1 MSLIRPA
8 ARKTIWRLRE
18 VLVGIGLICLGLY
31 WAFGTY
37 GILQIV
43 GYVTAAVGVGLTFL
57 GLQRARFRVGSG
69 GPGVVQVDEGQ
80 ITYFGP
86 LSGGAIALADLERVT
101 LDHGNKPAH
110 WVLEQRGQPPVY
122 IPLNAEGA
130 ETLFD
135 AFATL
140 PGLRTERMLGELKG
154 KKPHAVVIWEKT
166 PLRPSV
172 ARLH

>member
-8 ARKTIWRLRE
+8 ARQVLWRLRE
-18 VLVGIGLICLGLY
+18 VLVGIGLIALGLY
-31 WAFGTY
+31 WIVGTY
-37 GILQIV
+37 GILQLV
-43 GYVTAAVGVGLTFL
+43 GYVAGAVGVGLVVL

-101 LDHGNKPAH
+101 LDHANTPAH
-110 WVLEQRGQPPVY
+110 WILEQPGQPPVY

-135 AFATL
+135 AFSTL

-154 KKPHAVVIWEKT
+154 KKAHAVVIWEKT